1 MRPQNEWFLICLV
14 SNCVNILTF
23 EFGIGKCFVLSVV
36 KVWNSVCFFYH
47 LIASRDLQDIK
58 HLGLK

>member
-23 EFGIGKCFVLSVV
+23 GVGKGKCFVLSVV
-36 KVWNSVCFFYH
+36 KVWNSVCLFYH
-47 LIASRDLQDIK
+47 LIASRDLWNIK
-58 HLGLK
+58 YLGLK